1 MRSGL
6 ALPPSDQLYHLIEGL
21 MNIQLA
27 TEIHHIRAETFV
39 FIPAGLAHRNWNEG
53 PGDETHL
60 EMMIPAP
67 APMAPLTIMVDSP
80 DDVPAADRTD
90 RDGYTRRVDRAQL
103 SEPLRGLRAQP
114 LSGPGSASLHAVVYY
129 AEINAGRPAPT
140 STNSTS
146 TTWYWMVNS
155 PSRSHWKSMLSRPA
169 SWWSCLPPFRIA
181 STTPVP

>member
-80 DDVPAADRTD
+80 DDVPAANRTD

-103 SEPLRGLRAQP
+103 SEPLRGLRVQP
-114 LSGPGSASLHAVVYY
+114 LSA
-129 AEINAGRPAPT
+129 PAPARCMPSSTTQEST
-140 STNSTS
+140 SAARAPTPTFTNSTS
-146 TTWYWMVNS
+146 TS
-155 PSRSHWKSMLSRPA
+155 
-169 SWWSCLPPFRIA
+169 
-181 STTPVP
+181 